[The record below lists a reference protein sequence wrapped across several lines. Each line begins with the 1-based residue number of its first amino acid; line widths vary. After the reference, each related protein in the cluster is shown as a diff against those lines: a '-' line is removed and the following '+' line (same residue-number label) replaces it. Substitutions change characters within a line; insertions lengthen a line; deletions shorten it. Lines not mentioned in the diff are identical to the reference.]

1 MASSALR
8 VAGRFACRRRLSL
21 QCTDTVQPLFNCL
34 GLCGNIETR
43 RRLLR
48 ATRESRRLF
57 SAQKLQCGLRKN
69 ENPTPGSAQGAPA
82 PDSNKDHDDVS
93 KGKGDKAKESEDEWN
108 RSVEQALENA
118 RREMKEG
125 KKRKPLS
132 SKPSSSKSEGTEEK
146 EDYLTTLGRVM
157 MELPTQLE
165 GFFER
170 GIDGGI
176 YSDKIIFSEPTH
188 SGLNISGKPQYIG
201 VAKVLRIA
209 MNTYFTHPSLTILS
223 IRQIPIVDGYPNSND
238 NNRDTSN
245 GTGDSPNRQ
254 PGEDSQGREEESDHN
269 NRRLSEIHSNNN
281 KTYDVFVRW
290 VFEGLP
296 RHTEIIG
303 GHESRYEGEFR
314 YRIDPKSGLIVLHEV
329 AAIHPA
335 PPTAFLAKTGLA
347 RWAGWLT
354 PRGAL
359 SLSKEEDCIHPGI
372 RRSVASC
379 CCFHESHMK
388 KKK

>member
-1 MASSALR
+1 MM
-8 VAGRFACRRRLSL
+8 
-21 QCTDTVQPLFNCL
+21 TDGT
-34 GLCGNIETR
+34 
-43 RRLLR
+43 
-48 ATRESRRLF
+48 
-57 SAQKLQCGLRKN
+57 
-69 ENPTPGSAQGAPA
+69 
-82 PDSNKDHDDVS
+82 
-93 KGKGDKAKESEDEWN
+93 KESEDEWN

-118 RREMKEG
+118 RREMEEG

-132 SKPSSSKSEGTEEK
+132 SKPFSSKSEDTEEK
-146 EDYLTTLGRVM
+146 EDYITTLGRVM

-165 GFFER
+165 GFFEK

-209 MNTYFTHPSLTILS
+209 MNTYFNHPSLTILS
-223 IRQIPIVDGYPNSND
+223 IRQIPIVDGYPNNSD
-238 NNRDTSN
+238 NNRDSSN

-254 PGEDSQGREEESDHN
+254 PGEDSQGREEEPDHN
-269 NRRLSEIHSNNN
+269 KRRLSEIHSNNN

-314 YRIDPKSGLIVLHEV
+314 YRIDPKSGLIALHEV

-359 SLSKEEDCIHPGI
+359 SLSKEEDSMHPGI
-372 RRSVASC
+372 RRSVAP
-379 CCFHESHMK
+379 
-388 KKK
+388 